1 MPLVQVSSGHKT
13 KIDFR
18 FRYVSLSSSFCKI
31 VYHSSLKYVTLS
43 SGRMTATVLSPRGK
57 LKVETRKPKKEEMEI
72 AFTAVEEG
80 KILLF
85 RFDKFSLDL

>member
-1 MPLVQVSSGHKT
+1 
-13 KIDFR
+13 
-18 FRYVSLSSSFCKI
+18 
-31 VYHSSLKYVTLS
+31 
-43 SGRMTATVLSPRGK
+43 MTATVLSPRGK

>member
-1 MPLVQVSSGHKT
+1 
-13 KIDFR
+13 
-18 FRYVSLSSSFCKI
+18 
-31 VYHSSLKYVTLS
+31 
-43 SGRMTATVLSPRGK
+43 MTATVLSPRGK

-85 RFDKFSLDL
+85 RFVKFSLNLWKKKQTNKMQEYIKALYKIE

>member
-1 MPLVQVSSGHKT
+1 
-13 KIDFR
+13 
-18 FRYVSLSSSFCKI
+18 
-31 VYHSSLKYVTLS
+31 
-43 SGRMTATVLSPRGK
+43 MTATVLSPRGK

-85 RFDKFSLDL
+85 RFVKFCLNL

>member
-1 MPLVQVSSGHKT
+1 
-13 KIDFR
+13 
-18 FRYVSLSSSFCKI
+18 
-31 VYHSSLKYVTLS
+31 
-43 SGRMTATVLSPRGK
+43 MTATVLSPRGK

-85 RFDKFSLDL
+85 RFDKFSLDLWKKTQKQTNKMQEYIKALYKIE

>member
-1 MPLVQVSSGHKT
+1 
-13 KIDFR
+13 
-18 FRYVSLSSSFCKI
+18 
-31 VYHSSLKYVTLS
+31 
-43 SGRMTATVLSPRGK
+43 MTATVLSPRGK

-85 RFDKFSLDL
+85 RFVKFSLDLRKKKPNKMQEYIKALYKIE

>member
-1 MPLVQVSSGHKT
+1 
-13 KIDFR
+13 
-18 FRYVSLSSSFCKI
+18 
-31 VYHSSLKYVTLS
+31 
-43 SGRMTATVLSPRGK
+43 MTATVLSPRGK

-85 RFDKFSLDL
+85 RFVKFSLNLWEKKTTKCRNILRRYTKLSKICR

>member
-1 MPLVQVSSGHKT
+1 
-13 KIDFR
+13 
-18 FRYVSLSSSFCKI
+18 
-31 VYHSSLKYVTLS
+31 
-43 SGRMTATVLSPRGK
+43 MTATVLSPRGK

-85 RFDKFSLDL
+85 RFVKFSLNLWEKKQTNKMQEYIKALYKIE

>member
-1 MPLVQVSSGHKT
+1 
-13 KIDFR
+13 
-18 FRYVSLSSSFCKI
+18 
-31 VYHSSLKYVTLS
+31 
-43 SGRMTATVLSPRGK
+43 MTATVLSPRGK

-85 RFDKFSLDL
+85 RFDKFSLDLWKKNPKTNKQNAGIY